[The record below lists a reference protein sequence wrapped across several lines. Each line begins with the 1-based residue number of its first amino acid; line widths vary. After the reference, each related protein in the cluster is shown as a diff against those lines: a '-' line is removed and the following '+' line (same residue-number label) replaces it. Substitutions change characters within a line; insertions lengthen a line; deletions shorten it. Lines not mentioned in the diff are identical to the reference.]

1 MSTAVKFLHSGM
13 VGAPVW
19 AAATD
24 TTIGL
29 LDAVLVNGFNERTA
43 TGISVSG
50 GVATVTLP
58 SGHGFEVDSVVL
70 VSGATP
76 SALNGEKRVLTTA
89 ATAITFAAA
98 GVSDGAAT
106 GTVLVRYAP
115 LGWVKVFTGTNA
127 AAYRSTDPTATQMFL
142 SLSGDQNTNTTP
154 TAIGYET
161 MSSATAGTGP
171 FPASGTRVWN
181 KSGLTPPPPWIVVGD
196 SKTFYLLRQT
206 PSAGGGNLQSGS
218 ISGFGDFVSFS
229 ALDPYRCFIACH
241 VSSTNLNSSTVGVN
255 GNEGTLELSNSSTA
269 YVGCSA
275 PRSRSGVAGAVSLIK
290 TLESYNGTTALV
302 VSGGTTNP
310 GGTPFATYPAPANQ
324 GLILSRVILA
334 EGGGPR
340 GYLRGLFHTPQNCH
354 TAFNQMDRVQGQ
366 GQFAGRKLMALK
378 CGSPAGTT
386 SQGVVFVDIT
396 GPWES

>member
-1 MSTAVKFLHSGM
+1 M
-13 VGAPVW
+13 
-19 AAATD
+19 
-24 TTIGL
+24 
-29 LDAVLVNGFNERTA
+29 LVNGFNERTA
-43 TGISVSG
+43 TSLSVSG

-89 ATAITFAAA
+89 ATTITFSAA

-106 GTVLVRYAP
+106 GTILVRYAP
-115 LGWVKVFTGTNA
+115 LGWTKAFSAATGA
-127 AAYRSTDPTATQMFL
+127 VYRSSDVTSTQMFL
-142 SLSGDQNTNTTP
+142 SVTDSEGSSNAQVSGF
-154 TAIGYET
+154 E
-161 MSSATAGTGP
+161 SATGLGTGSGV
-171 FPASGTRVWN
+171 FAASGVRWGRSAN
-181 KSGLTPPPPWIVVGD
+181 TPFILVGD
-196 SKTFYLLRQT
+196 SKTFYLLIQHVN
-206 PSAGGGNLQSGS
+206 SGNLASGVVF
-218 ISGFGDFVSFS
+218 GFGDFVSFS
-229 ALDPYRCFIACH
+229 TLDPYRCFIAGQTT
-241 VSSTNLNSSTVGVN
+241 TNLTTPSVGGS

-269 YVGCSA
+269 YGTLQA
-275 PRSRSGVAGAVSLIK
+275 PRSRSGVGGAVALIK
-290 TLESYNGTTALV
+290 ALESYNGSTSIV

-310 GGTPFATYPAPANQ
+310 GGTAFATYPAPANQ

-340 GYLRGLFHTPQNCH
+340 GYLRGFYHTPQNAH
-354 TAFNQMDRVQGQ
+354 ASFNQMDRVQGQ